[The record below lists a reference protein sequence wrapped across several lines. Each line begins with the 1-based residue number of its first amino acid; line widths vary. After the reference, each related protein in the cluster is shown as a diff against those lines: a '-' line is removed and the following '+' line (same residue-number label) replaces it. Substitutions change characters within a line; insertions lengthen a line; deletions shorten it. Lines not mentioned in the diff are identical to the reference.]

1 MKVLLL
7 AKYLKPRSTASHRPT
22 KPEGTLGVGLMLLWS
37 VYGNGLKRLVI
48 HNSGFNTNLTG
59 RKVPERKI
67 PKLELAEAL
76 GCSRYHLKLEYL
88 ENVPDNRKVNC

>member
-1 MKVLLL
+1 MTL
-7 AKYLKPRSTASHRPT
+7 PR
-22 KPEGTLGVGLMLLWS
+22 S

-48 HNSGFNTNLTG
+48 HNNWENCRFNTNLTG
-59 RKVPERKI
+59 HKVPERKI

-76 GCSRYHLKLEYL
+76 GCNKYHLKLEYF